1 MYIVLRGG
9 DGVGVMLC
17 RVHTQLEVAG
27 SILFLFLNDS
37 GHLIFC
43 FFIFIAPCIILF
55 SNLHVSD

>member
-27 SILFLFLNDS
+27 SIFFFLNDS
-37 GHLIFC
+37 GHLMFY
-43 FFIFIAPCIILF
+43 FYIFIDTVF
-55 SNLHVSD
+55 KEGGMV

>member
-43 FFIFIAPCIILF
+43 FLF
-55 SNLHVSD
+55 L